1 MEDVVE
7 ALTPRTLAERALLAP
22 LRDVGTMAGALRS
35 GVGSSLREMAAA
47 RAAKDLS
54 DLIRQEAESS
64 AVAAAAAA
72 AAAKGGR
79 TRKASPSRRGGGVG
93 AGGGGGLDGA
103 GVGTKPRGGRKKKK
117 PKKKRGGAG
126 GTGSTVTTVEPGAA
140 AAAAVGSRLRAGAG
154 GRTGPEGGERVRR
167 GGEAVVA
174 VAPSDG
180 GFSSDSSDGGAIVT
194 GAKRATRVQMGA
206 REGEGDESLD
216 DEEEQRGVVKK
227 LRWRTEVGRTIP
239 STRPAAA
246 RPPAGVAPVSS
257 SGNDDGFVSPL
268 DLRRKAKLRG
278 LAHALVLD
286 TVEAALAQCK
296 PPPPPPSGRKSSTQQ
311 PPPPLANSPGAAAT
325 VKRTAAAPAVAAGT
339 TTADAKT
346 ASRPGAAVVATISR
360 TAATA
365 GIPDAPLSARR
376 WPSPEQATAH
386 PLWKIPAVAAGP
398 PEPTIPP
405 DAGAGTGGSPAL
417 DGAAVTPRSAAG
429 VGSSGSSEDVRSPS
443 LVGSRSSPRPPPVS
457 RRREGRRELA
467 VNDADERMSCSSFDS
482 LDVRVDDQDFADIL
496 DMAYRPARMPAQLRA
511 QQRAAAAA
519 FTALRQPRAVAPG
532 YFISPSSPRPRQTN
546 PGPPPALP
554 TAAAAAFHHHG
565 MALDWRNCYGGRG
578 GGTAARRGDDG
589 ASSTVATAESDEGSA
604 GNGDDS
610 GATPRNRN
618 PPVGGLETSVGRF
631 APQMGGGSTSFF
643 GGQGLFMWPPSMVR
657 RADERS
663 GAWGG
668 RGGSVNAL
676 GSWGGVGGGG
686 GAAVGDGDASLGEE
700 SEDRSPEPGAAVS
713 TAQGEEDQA
722 DQDLEVAGPVD
733 GKTTTHENAEETEE
747 EEKEED
753 KEARRPMYAGGL
765 VQGDQNHE
773 EDVATVAN
781 ADGEDDGDSR
791 GLNASVS
798 VNEEEKEEEGEEEG
812 KVVPDTQKQSGADA
826 LPPPGDGDLDDAEEE
841 TPARTADPGGDGA
854 GRLDDGH
861 DAATDRP
868 SPGAVVQKRPST
880 EAVVHKK
887 HVPIVSALPAASAEE
902 DDPEEAL
909 AAPATDTATGAAAA
923 ADQQTPFPAPAA
935 ATDTASTGKTCC
947 SCACHVL
954 TVARVPP
961 TPPRRLSRRQQRRR
975 ASAPEKQA
983 PLSKTGV
990 SGGNNNDAAVK
1001 GHSGMMSSTASVPSM
1016 GRVRQTRAPTSRN
1029 LSEESRRPPI
1039 LAQHQPAMLAPN
1051 GADGGGGRVASPDRK
1066 HDYSAG
1072 TPPRTERPQPRSASR
1087 GRGGGGGGGGG
1098 TGGVGGGSG
1107 SCASTPAPRP
1117 SANVRRRSSES
1128 GLGSLAAVTTAT
1140 TTPASSSRYS
1150 DGYPGSAG
1158 GGGGGSG
1165 KMRSKRAS
1173 SESNASNVAA
1183 AAAATGGGGGG
1194 TPPAWTWKGYLN
1206 NGSTGSAA
1214 AATADGVDAGGDGHG
1229 WTSTRGRSG
1238 SDAGVTPLIEVAGW
1252 DRDAAARGGSGQGRF
1267 PWRAGRV
1274 GGGSGGGGGRKEQ
1287 GPSMFRCRGGS
1298 WDSDPRDGF
1307 DFRVDRDLNSGRAGG
1322 RASTRSAPKRVSTRR
1337 IFPGGAR
1344 SMSEAAVR
1352 RLADPVQ
1359 RRAGTGK
1366 ARAGWSSDGELGD
1379 TSVDGEGGDQGDQGD
1394 LFLRVYPGEDT
1405 NSVGLSRSLGEGFDD
1420 SFVSDGGLGGIG
1432 EGDNC
1437 SLNTPRSGVDFHP
1450 AAERDSH
1457 DGGEE
1462 EGGGRYQDFGG
1473 ARFQQVVRD
1482 RRAASASHHGGG
1494 TPGGARRSTPFS
1506 SGGGEGYGYGGYSE

>member
-1 MEDVVE
+1 
-7 ALTPRTLAERALLAP
+7 
-22 LRDVGTMAGALRS
+22 
-35 GVGSSLREMAAA
+35 
-47 RAAKDLS
+47 
-54 DLIRQEAESS
+54 
-64 AVAAAAAA
+64 
-72 AAAKGGR
+72 
-79 TRKASPSRRGGGVG
+79 
-93 AGGGGGLDGA
+93 
-103 GVGTKPRGGRKKKK
+103 
-117 PKKKRGGAG
+117 
-126 GTGSTVTTVEPGAA
+126 
-140 AAAAVGSRLRAGAG
+140 
-154 GRTGPEGGERVRR
+154 
-167 GGEAVVA
+167 
-174 VAPSDG
+174 
-180 GFSSDSSDGGAIVT
+180 
-194 GAKRATRVQMGA
+194 
-206 REGEGDESLD
+206 
-216 DEEEQRGVVKK
+216 
-227 LRWRTEVGRTIP
+227 
-239 STRPAAA
+239 
-246 RPPAGVAPVSS
+246 
-257 SGNDDGFVSPL
+257 
-268 DLRRKAKLRG
+268 
-278 LAHALVLD
+278 
-286 TVEAALAQCK
+286 AALAQCK
-296 PPPPPPSGRKSSTQQ
+296 PPPPPPGGRKSSTQQ
-311 PPPPLANSPGAAAT
+311 PPPPLASNRGAAAA

-346 ASRPGAAVVATISR
+346 ESRPGAAVVATISR
-360 TAATA
+360 TAAAAAAAAA

-405 DAGAGTGGSPAL
+405 DAGAGAVR
-417 DGAAVTPRSAAG
+417 GAAVMPRPAVG
-429 VGSSGSSEDVRSPS
+429 VGSSGSSEGVRSPS

-457 RRREGRRELA
+457 RRREGRRELT

-482 LDVRVDDQDFADIL
+482 LDVRVDDQDVADIL
-496 DMAYRPARMPAQLRA
+496 DTAYRPARMPAQLRA

-532 YFISPSSPRPRQTN
+532 YFISPSSPQPRQTN

-565 MALDWRNCYGGRG
+565 MALDWRNCYGRRG
-578 GGTAARRGDDG
+578 GGTAARRGDDA

-610 GATPRNRN
+610 GATPRNSN
-618 PPVGGLETSVGRF
+618 SPVRGLETSVGRF
-631 APQMGGGSTSFF
+631 APQMGGGSTSFL
-643 GGQGLFMWPPSMVR
+643 GGQGLFMWRPSMVR

-663 GAWGG
+663 GAGG
-668 RGGSVNAL
+668 GGGGSVNAL
-676 GSWGGVGGGG
+676 GSWGGVGGAG

-700 SEDRSPEPGAAVS
+700 SEGRSPEPGAAVS

-722 DQDLEVAGPVD
+722 DQDLEVEGPVD
-733 GKTTTHENAEETEE
+733 GEKPTHENGEEAEE
-747 EEKEED
+747 EEEEEED
-753 KEARRPMYAGGL
+753 KEAGKPMVTDGL
-765 VQGDQNHE
+765 VQGDQKHE
-773 EDVATVAN
+773 EDVAAVAT
-781 ADGEDDGDSR
+781 ADGDDDGDSR

-798 VNEEEKEEEGEEEG
+798 VKEEEEEEEEEEEVG
-812 KVVPDTQKQSGADA
+812 KTVPDTQKQSGADA
-826 LPPPGDGDLDDAEEE
+826 LPPPGDGELDDAEEE
-841 TPARTADPGGDGA
+841 TPARTADPEGAGA

-861 DAATDRP
+861 DAATGRP
-868 SPGAVVQKRPST
+868 SPEAVVQ
-880 EAVVHKK
+880 KK
-887 HVPIVSALPAASAEE
+887 HVPIVGVPPAASAEE
-902 DDPEEAL
+902 DDPEQAP
-909 AAPATDTATGAAAA
+909 AAPAATETATGTAAA
-923 ADQQTPFPAPAA
+923 ADQHTPFPAPAA
-935 ATDTASTGKTCC
+935 ATETASTGKTCC

-983 PLSKTGV
+983 PLSATGV
-990 SGGNNNDAAVK
+990 SGGNNNDAGVE
-1001 GHSGMMSSTASVPSM
+1001 GLGGVMSSTASVPSM
-1016 GRVRQTRAPTSRN
+1016 GRVRQTRALTSRN

-1087 GRGGGGGGGGG
+1087 GRGGGGGTGGG
-1098 TGGVGGGSG
+1098 GGGSG

-1117 SANVRRRSSES
+1117 SANVRRRRSES

-1140 TTPASSSRYS
+1140 TTPAGSSRYS

-1158 GGGGGSG
+1158 GGGGGGGG

-1173 SESNASNVAA
+1173 SESNASNVAVA

-1214 AATADGVDAGGDGHG
+1214 AAVADGVDAGGDGRG
-1229 WTSTRGRSG
+1229 WASTRGRSG
-1238 SDAGVTPLIEVAGW
+1238 SDTGGTPLIEVAGW
-1252 DRDAAARGGSGQGRF
+1252 DRDAAAGGGSGQGRF

-1274 GGGSGGGGGRKEQ
+1274 GGGSGGGGGGGGREEQ

-1307 DFRVDRDLNSGRAGG
+1307 DFRMDRDLNSGRAGG

-1366 ARAGWSSDGELGD
+1366 G
-1379 TSVDGEGGDQGDQGD
+1379 
-1394 LFLRVYPGEDT
+1394 
-1405 NSVGLSRSLGEGFDD
+1405 
-1420 SFVSDGGLGGIG
+1420 
-1432 EGDNC
+1432 
-1437 SLNTPRSGVDFHP
+1437 
-1450 AAERDSH
+1450 
-1457 DGGEE
+1457 
-1462 EGGGRYQDFGG
+1462 
-1473 ARFQQVVRD
+1473 
-1482 RRAASASHHGGG
+1482 
-1494 TPGGARRSTPFS
+1494 
-1506 SGGGEGYGYGGYSE
+1506 